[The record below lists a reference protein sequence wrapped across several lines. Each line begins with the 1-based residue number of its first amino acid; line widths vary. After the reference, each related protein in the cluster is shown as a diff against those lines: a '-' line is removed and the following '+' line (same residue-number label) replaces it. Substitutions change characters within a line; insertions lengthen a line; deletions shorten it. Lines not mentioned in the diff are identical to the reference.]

1 MFADTLT
8 ASVAGVADSATPL
21 DLPLR
26 AAGGAPSSCW
36 RPGARSWG
44 PTAYPGRA
52 EGRVGKN
59 PGKKKK
65 TAQWFFLLFW
75 GFLFFFIY
83 LPRRESF

>member
-26 AAGGAPSSCW
+26 AAGGAPSCW
-36 RPGARSWG
+36 RPGAHRRG
-44 PTAYPGRA
+44 PPAYPGRA

-59 PGKKKK
+59 PG
-65 TAQWFFLLFW
+65 F
-75 GFLFFFIY
+75 
-83 LPRRESF
+83 